1 MVWLDDFIRPRN
13 SKSSFDVEND
23 SASLGGAG
31 HSTFNDDDDEDYD
44 LEAGSQQADDSYD
57 MSPAIINDFVIN
69 DSASQSKTNIQ
80 QVIKNPKPLKRKH
93 GEAKERD
100 LEKEK
105 IPFLTMNQRME
116 ARDKNQKS
124 EDAEDRYVATIA
136 DKLRELPYR
145 ETLMAKNQTENR
157 LYKFQMQALEKENV
171 YTM

>member
-13 SKSSFDVEND
+13 SKSSIDVEND
-23 SASLGGAG
+23 SESLGGAG
-31 HSTFNDDDDEDYD
+31 HNTFNDDDDEDYD

-57 MSPAIINDFVIN
+57 MSPTITNDFAIN
-69 DSASQSKTNIQ
+69 DSASQPKTNIQ

-93 GEAKERD
+93 GETKESD

-105 IPFLTMNQRME
+105 TSFLKTMNRRME

-145 ETLMAKNQTENR
+145 KRLMAKHEIENK
-157 LYKFQMQALEKENV
+157 YAL
-171 YTM
+171 